1 MEPIADRTGMGM
13 AMPGR
18 AVVVAETLARLKD
31 TWERPEEL
39 AHDARN
45 MVTALE
51 LYCHLLEEPGVLSP
65 QFRHYGGELR
75 LVAAASRRLVDKLG
89 SLDLAFDPALNLV
102 SKLTPEPAL
111 NAASDSNSGP
121 ESGRTSGRD
130 HSLMDGAF
138 SRPIAV
144 NGPYSN
150 GAYSH
155 GTSRGWDPVSS
166 EPITNLAA
174 EIENKRNLLAALA
187 GPPIQLTYKIR
198 GAGLAVWLTREDL
211 TRVLVNLVKNA
222 VEAMPE
228 GGNIAFGLD
237 EFHADDRV
245 WLVLTLE
252 DDGPGI
258 PESDLETIFDAG
270 HTTRSLP
277 GRDAQR
283 GGRRGLGL
291 SISRSILDAAGGRI
305 YAANRP
311 GGGARFEIELPTRIL
326 ETSKA
331 PSPVA
336 AADRTSLL
344 NRTSLWTHARQTP
357 C

>member
-1 MEPIADRTGMGM
+1 MASRTDTGLVRPRQ
-13 AMPGR
+13 AE
-18 AVVVAETLARLKD
+18 VVAETLARLID
-31 TWERPEEL
+31 RCERPEEL

-75 LVAAASRRLVDKLG
+75 MVAAASRKLVDKLG
-89 SLDLAFDPALNLV
+89 ALELALVPVFDPALNPVLD
-102 SKLTPEPAL
+102 T
-111 NAASDSNSGP
+111 ASDLAPDSNSGRAL
-121 ESGRTSGRD
+121 GRGRGLTADDLFRVAAADGQVPNRSARGRD
-130 HSLMDGAF
+130 
-138 SRPIAV
+138 PI
-144 NGPYSN
+144 P
-150 GAYSH
+150 
-155 GTSRGWDPVSS
+155 S
-166 EPITNLAA
+166 EPIANLSS

-222 VEAMPE
+222 VEAMPN
-228 GGNIAFGLD
+228 GGTIAVGLD

-258 PESDLETIFDAG
+258 PEGELESIFDAG
-270 HTTRSLP
+270 HTSRALS
-277 GRDAQR
+277 GRDALR

-291 SISRSILDAAGGRI
+291 SISRSILEAAGGRI

-311 GGGARFEIELPTRIL
+311 RGGARFEIELPARDT
-326 ETSKA
+326 ETPQPPA
-331 PSPVA
+331 PQAHAPVA
-336 AADRTSLL
+336 GAVNL
-344 NRTSLWTHARQTP
+344 TSLWTHARQTQ